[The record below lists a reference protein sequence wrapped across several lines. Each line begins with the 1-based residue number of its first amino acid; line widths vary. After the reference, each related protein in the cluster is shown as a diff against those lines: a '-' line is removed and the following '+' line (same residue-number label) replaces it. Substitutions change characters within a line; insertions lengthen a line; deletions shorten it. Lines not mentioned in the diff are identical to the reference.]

1 MEQEYLEIKEF
12 AKRADKSF
20 QGIYKRLNNNNSKL
34 QPFVK
39 YFEGSPKIH
48 KRALVELYGVE
59 EEVEE
64 KVEKVEEIVEE
75 KVEKVERKLNSENNN
90 TLTLELVETLKEE
103 IELLKKELNSKEEQ
117 LKKKDQQIE
126 ELFVLMKENN
136 KILDQ
141 QQQLSAMDKKKIFKL
156 ESKEQKAKRVNI
168 FTKWFSKKGL
178 ETEDNK

>member
-20 QGIYKRLNNNNSKL
+20 QGIYKRVNNSNSKL

-59 EEVEE
+59 EEVEKVEE
-64 KVEKVEEIVEE
+64 KVERIVEKVEEGLNEE
-75 KVEKVERKLNSENNN
+75 KDGAFAI
-90 TLTLELVETLKEE
+90 ELVGALKEE
-103 IELLKKELNSKEEQ
+103 IELLKKELNNKEEQ
-117 LKKKDQQIE
+117 LKKKDTQIE
-126 ELFVLMKENN
+126 ELFALMKEHN

-141 QQQLSAMDKKKIFKL
+141 QQQLSAMDKNKIFKL

-178 ETEDNK
+178 EIEEEK

>member
-12 AKRADKSF
+12 AKRANKSY
-20 QGIYKRLNNNNSKL
+20 QGLYKRINNNSSKL

-59 EEVEE
+59 DVVEKVEE
-64 KVEKVEEIVEE
+64 KVERVVENVEEGLNEE
-75 KVEKVERKLNSENNN
+75 KDGAFAI
-90 TLTLELVETLKEE
+90 ELVGALKEE
-103 IELLKKELNSKEEQ
+103 IELLKKELNNKEEQ
-117 LKKKDQQIE
+117 LKKKDTQIE
-126 ELFVLMKENN
+126 ELFALIKEHNR
-136 KILDQ
+136 ILDQ

-168 FTKWFSKKGL
+168 FTKWFNKKGL
-178 ETEDNK
+178 ETEDNT